1 MFWKTFLAC
10 YIKKKKSFFVYSLLY
25 HFFFV
30 ILQLQ
35 KLEKN
40 EENIS
45 TITQKES

>member
-1 MFWKTFLAC
+1 MIFLSLEKC
-10 YIKKKKSFFVYSLLY
+10 LEKKAFFCNYLCLC